1 MRIAIEGNIGAG
13 KSTFLQNWKKK
24 VNNIVV
30 IPEAVDE
37 WNQNIVEGLPIL
49 EAFYKDPKRHAF
61 VLQMIITLSRARTIS
76 QIANSSKIHIM
87 ERSLCADSDIFGK
100 IALEN
105 NNINTVEYN
114 TICELSKFMDNQ
126 FPIDLHVYLQVPAEE
141 CFRRI
146 QKRSR
151 LGEENITLEYVQ
163 NLEKKYDTWY
173 NNSRSRIM
181 LINDND
187 DEEIANIMKYVYT
200 HNLL

>member
-13 KSTFLQNWKKK
+13 KSTFLQKLKKE
-24 VNNIVV
+24 VNDVVV
-30 IPEAVDE
+30 IPEPVDE
-37 WNQNIVEGLPIL
+37 WNQNIVDGLPIL

-61 VLQMIITLSRARTIS
+61 LLQMIITLTRARTIS
-76 QIANSSKIHIM
+76 QIPNSSKIYMM

-100 IALEN
+100 IVLEN

-114 TICELSKFMDNQ
+114 TICELSKFMDNL
-126 FPIDLHVYLQVPAEE
+126 FPIDLHVYLQVPAEV

-173 NNSRSRIM
+173 NNNRSRIM